1 MYQCCCLKKGNSLA
15 CMRYVMCQS
24 CCLRKKRKMEK
35 KVLLSYHTASQPPAS
50 WKLRATSVPISAS
63 DHVMMVSSAHAR
75 ATHLKAA
82 AEPSKHLW
90 LLTAPCVTSLTLVD
104 VLCLNL
110 MNEQSPCVL
119 LLRNDY
125 KASGIGLL
133 QYRQTSSIGQQCF
146 SWSSKQTLSH
156 AVAVHSRT
164 EQLTFE
170 VGALTL
176 TSMYSTDTCPVPLSS
191 HCPSDVSL

>member
-1 MYQCCCLKKGNSLA
+1 MYRC
-15 CMRYVMCQS
+15 
-24 CCLRKKRKMEK
+24 CCLRKKR
-35 KVLLSYHTASQPPAS
+35 LLSYYHTASQPPAS
-50 WKLRATSVPISAS
+50 WKLKATSVPISAS

-75 ATHLKAA
+75 ATDLKAA
-82 AEPSKHLW
+82 DVSLKHLW
-90 LLTAPCVTSLTLVD
+90 LLAAPCITSLTLVD
-104 VLCLNL
+104 ILCLNL

-119 LLRNDY
+119 FLRYDY
-125 KASGIGLL
+125 KASCVGLL
-133 QYRQTSSIGQQCF
+133 QDRQISFIGQRCF
-146 SWSSKQTLSH
+146 IWSSKQTAAH
-156 AVAVHSRT
+156 PMWAVELHSRK